1 MAKGKSSPV
10 SKAVHFEDLP
20 EEFRQCIDDYIVNG
34 NKSKAFELT
43 QPDNDNKTSM
53 RVNAQIFFKKENIQ
67 NIVAER
73 KQQLASVGSMGTIE
87 IIRQIEKIAQGVQED
102 QFSDKTSVK
111 DQLAALNMLCKLNG
125 LTDDRPQ
132 INNTIQQIFVDD
144 ISQ

>member
-73 KQQLASVGSMGTIE
+73 KQQLASVGSIIFGFASLGWWDETSFLLGTLLSIGGFCFFE
-87 IIRQIEKIAQGVQED
+87 ELVFWELTIRNDKIRVQ
-102 QFSDKTSVK
+102 
-111 DQLAALNMLCKLNG
+111 
-125 LTDDRPQ
+125 
-132 INNTIQQIFVDD
+132 
-144 ISQ
+144 

>member
-1 MAKGKSSPV
+1 MARTRNVGAAKV
-10 SKAVHFEDLP
+10 QHFEDLP
-20 EEFRQCIDDYIVNG
+20 EEFKQCIDDYIING

-43 QPDNDNKTSM
+43 QPDNDNKTSV
-53 RVNAQIFFKKENIQ
+53 RVNAQMFFKKPNIQ

-73 KQQLASVGSMGTIE
+73 RQQLASVGSMGTIE
-87 IIRQIEKIAQGVQED
+87 IIRQIEKIAQGIQED

-144 ISQ
+144 IKE